1 MASFRYGLLA
11 SSVATLVALLPLQAK
26 NAGEATWSQ
35 FRGPNATGIAPG
47 PLAPPSEFGPG
58 KNLLWQSAVTSG
70 HSSPAIWGDRI
81 FLTAYDTERRKLQVL
96 AVNRKTGELRWRR
109 DIDSE
114 QIEKVHA
121 LSSPATATPVV
132 DGDRVYAY
140 FGSYG
145 LVSFDLNGNRQW
157 ELRTSVAET
166 VDGSGTS
173 PILAGELLILNRDD
187 FKDPFLI
194 AVDRKSGKTVWKHA
208 HPPPVQ
214 GSVSH
219 ATPVIWQQQIV
230 LHRGAGIEGYDVASG
245 HRQWWVSTATRGTS
259 TPAIA
264 GEAIYVST
272 WTHLGEADQRVP
284 LPDFAA
290 LLQRADRDGNGQISE
305 QEFPDD
311 LAAARRPDT
320 PSTPGATVYL
330 KPFFK
335 GIDGNKDGLL
345 QKDEWDSGLAVVA
358 KMTQDHGLL
367 AIKAGGS
374 GDVTSTHVMWK
385 ETSAIPEVP
394 SPLAYENRVYMVRNG
409 GVLTCVDAATGKL
422 RYRNRLGAGGPY
434 YSSPVAAAGKI
445 FLASGEGTIVVLA
458 AGDTFD
464 VLAKNELHE
473 PIFATPAVLDGVLY
487 VRTAA
492 HLFAFAQKSPTAR

>member
-1 MASFRYGLLA
+1 MASFRYGLLV
-11 SSVATLVALLPLQAK
+11 SFVGTIVTALPCLAQS
-26 NAGEATWSQ
+26 AGEGTWSQ
-35 FRGPNATGIAPG
+35 FRGPNATGIASG
-47 PLAPPSEFGPG
+47 PVAPPSEFGPG
-58 KNLLWQSAVTSG
+58 KNLLWQATLSSG

-96 AVNRKTGELRWRR
+96 ALNRRTGELLWRR
-109 DIDSE
+109 DIDAE

-132 DGDRVYAY
+132 DGERVYTY

-145 LVSFDLNGNRQW
+145 LVTFDLNGNRQW

-166 VDGSGTS
+166 PDGSGTS

-187 FKDPFLI
+187 LKEPFLI

-219 ATPVIWQQQIV
+219 ATPVIWQHQIV
-230 LHRGAGIEGYDVASG
+230 LHRAAGIEGYDVASG
-245 HRQWWVSTATRGTS
+245 QRQWWVSAATRGTS

-264 GEAIYVST
+264 GEAMYVT
-272 WTHLGEADQRVP
+272 MWTHLGEADQRVP
-284 LPDFAA
+284 LPEFAA
-290 LLQRADRDGNGQISE
+290 LLRQADQDGNGQISE
-305 QEFPDD
+305 QEFPAD

-330 KPFFK
+330 KPFFE
-335 GIDGNKDGLL
+335 GIDGNKDGSL
-345 QKDEWDSGLAVVA
+345 QKAEWDNALALVA

-385 ETSAIPEVP
+385 EISAIPEVP

-409 GVLTCVDAATGKL
+409 GVLTCVDAATGTL

-434 YSSPVAAAGKI
+434 YSSPVVAAGKI
-445 FLASGEGTIVVLA
+445 FLASGEGTVVVLA
-458 AGDTFD
+458 AGDKFD
-464 VLAKNELHE
+464 VLARNDLRE
-473 PIFATPAVLDGVLY
+473 PIFATPAVLGGVLY
-487 VRTAA
+487 VRTTA
-492 HLFAFAQKSPTAR
+492 HLFAFGEK